1 MDGVIQP
8 KQASQTKHTA
18 APPLLHSSCLRV
30 LSRLYIGPLIQMY
43 FYLITE
49 LDGHYNIAHNYKVVK
64 QSNSKMYVAYF
75 KIIVMLSLGP
85 VVAESIRRDIALNTN
100 KKRETSRTIIS
111 DIAMHLSTYRWT
123 EDG

>member
-1 MDGVIQP
+1 MDGAIQS

-43 FYLITE
+43 FNLITE
-49 LDGHYNIAHNYKVVK
+49 LDGHNNIAHNYNEK
-64 QSNSKMYVAYF
+64 QANSKIYVAYI

-85 VVAESIRRDIALNTN
+85 VVA
-100 KKRETSRTIIS
+100 
-111 DIAMHLSTYRWT
+111 
-123 EDG
+123 